1 MGFTENTE
9 ISFLGLPR
17 FATVVVAVTIYLI
30 SSVGCVYTNKWLLS
44 NVGVCHGFIP
54 LVQQMI
60 GIVFV
65 RSLVY
70 ITTLFGIGETED
82 SQKKKPEK
90 EIVANNS
97 SIFNRL
103 WMRYKHIWPASFCF
117 SSTIVLNN
125 ACLSMAKLSTY
136 SVAKSTTLIW
146 NVIFQYILL
155 KVKLPLSTIL
165 SCFLIISGV
174 AVGSLDTSTLSP
186 LALIAGCLSS
196 IFQSLFNT
204 CIGVALPKTSNDTS
218 EVLVRNQELSS
229 IFLVIYIIVSK
240 ELENLIRFSPCFD
253 LSSNL
258 FLSCWITFFLTTAF
272 AAGVNKFT
280 FMVIGLTEP
289 STFSVIGFTKSGIQ
303 IAGGWFIYKDPASIK
318 SVTSVILTLS
328 GSLIYGIT
336 RGTVGNNSSKEEKEQ
351 IRRLTRCSAAS
362 VGDIDIPQ
370 INSEAKEGGTN
381 VNSLSLT
388 TEKEKLIQSKV

>member
-1 MGFTENTE
+1 MAQGSEKAE

-17 FATVVVAVTIYLI
+17 FATVCVAVAVYLV
-30 SSVGCVYTNKWLLS
+30 SSVGCVYSNKWLLS

-60 GIVFV
+60 GVVFV
-65 RSLVY
+65 RFLVY
-70 ITTLFGIGETED
+70 TTTILGIGSKED
-82 SQKKKPEK
+82 SKEKQEK
-90 EIVANNS
+90 EIVPNES
-97 SIFNRL
+97 SFFVGL
-103 WMRYKHIWPASFCF
+103 WNRYKYIWPASLCF
-117 SSTIVLNN
+117 SSTIILNN

-155 KVKLPLSTIL
+155 KVRLPLTTIL

-186 LALIAGCLSS
+186 FALIAGCLSS

-204 CIGVALPKTSNDTS
+204 CIGVALPKTNNDTS

-229 IFLVIYIIVSK
+229 VFLVIYIIASK
-240 ELENLIRFSPCFD
+240 ELANLIRFSPCFD
-253 LSSNL
+253 VSSNL
-258 FLSCWITFFLTTAF
+258 FLSCWLVFFLTTAF

-303 IAGGWFIYKDPASIK
+303 VAGGWFIYKDPASVK

-336 RGTVGNNSSKEEKEQ
+336 RGTAGNNSNKEEKEK

-370 INSEAKEGGTN
+370 VNSETKESGLS
-381 VNSLSLT
+381 VNNSTSA
-388 TEKEKLIQSKV
+388 EKERLVSNRV

>member
-1 MGFTENTE
+1 MGSTENTE
-9 ISFLGLPR
+9 ISFFGLPR

-30 SSVGCVYTNKWLLS
+30 SSVGCVYANKWLLS

-60 GIVFV
+60 GVVFV
-65 RSLVY
+65 RSLIY
-70 ITTLFGIGETED
+70 ITTIFGMGGTEN
-82 SQKKKPEK
+82 SQKKEPEK
-90 EIVANNS
+90 VAVVNDS
-97 SIFNRL
+97 VFNRL
-103 WMRYKHIWPASFCF
+103 WMRYKYTWPASLCF
-117 SSTIVLNN
+117 SLTIILNN

-155 KVKLPLSTIL
+155 KVRLPLSTIF

-174 AVGSLDTSTLSP
+174 VVGSLDTSTLSP
-186 LALIAGCLSS
+186 LALVAGCLSS

-204 CIGVALPKTSNDTS
+204 CIGVALPKTNNDTS

-229 IFLVIYIIVSK
+229 VFLVFYIIVSK
-240 ELENLIRFSPCFD
+240 ELINLIRSSPCFD
-253 LSSNL
+253 ISSDL
-258 FLSCWITFFLTTAF
+258 FLSCWMIFFLTTAF

-303 IAGGWFIYKDPASIK
+303 VAGGWFIYKDPASIK

-336 RGTVGNNSSKEEKEQ
+336 RGTAGNNSGKEEKEQ

-362 VGDIDIPQ
+362 VGDIDIPKVDSETRGGNNAD
-370 INSEAKEGGTN
+370 NSSPPTD
-381 VNSLSLT
+381 
-388 TEKEKLIQSKV
+388 KEKLIQSKV